1 LSRKFGKTYKRN
13 VKNSNDAN
21 QKAEKIRQI
30 LADEKQ
36 ITAALQRA
44 VREAV
49 QVHRRAGNPIAAWK
63 DGKAV
68 LIETK

>member
-1 LSRKFGKTYKRN
+1 M
-13 VKNSNDAN
+13 KNSNDAN

-49 QVHRRAGNPIAAWK
+49 QAHRRAGNPIATWK